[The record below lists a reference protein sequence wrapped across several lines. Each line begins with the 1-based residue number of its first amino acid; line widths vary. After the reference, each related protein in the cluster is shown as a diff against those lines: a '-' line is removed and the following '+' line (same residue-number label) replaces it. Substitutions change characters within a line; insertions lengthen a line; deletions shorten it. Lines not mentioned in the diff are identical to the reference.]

1 MKVVFVV
8 LSMVFSMSLYADEV
22 NNELNEYINSEHN
35 HNENLNKNINE
46 IETEADA
53 EAESHAK
60 ADAEVNFYPH
70 SNTEVNSNTDVS
82 TTVNAEPAYAPSQS
96 FNVSN
101 QTCLAGVGGSLG
113 VGGVFSGGYA
123 GTHEDEQCTFR
134 ANLNHITALYGREV
148 GRAYAEKYL
157 VGLDEILNGN
167 DDESVDLKVVQPDK
181 VVSEIQKFT
190 ASRM

>member
-46 IETEADA
+46 IETEAEAD
-53 EAESHAK
+53 AESHAR
-60 ADAEVNFYPH
+60 ADAEIDFHPYNTTE
-70 SNTEVNSNTDVS
+70 SNTEINTKVD
-82 TTVNAEPAYAPSQS
+82 AEPAYAPSQS
-96 FNVSN
+96 LNVSN
-101 QTCLAGVGGSLG
+101 QTCLAGVGGTLG

-123 GTHEDEQCTFR
+123 GTHEDEQCTYR

-148 GRAYAEKYL
+148 GRAYAAKYL
-157 VGLDEILNGN
+157 IGLDKILNGN
-167 DDESVDLKVVQPDK
+167 DVESAHLKVVQPDK
-181 VVSEIQKFT
+181 VVSDNSKFT
-190 ASRM
+190 ASKM

>member
-22 NNELNEYINSEHN
+22 NNKLNEYINAT
-35 HNENLNKNINE
+35 HNEIINKV
-46 IETEADA
+46 EADA
-53 EAESHAK
+53 EADAESHAK

-101 QTCLAGVGGSLG
+101 QTCLAGVGGTLG

-157 VGLDEILNGN
+157 IGLDEILNGN
-167 DDESVDLKVVQPDK
+167 DDESAPLKVEQSVNA
-181 VVSEIQKFT
+181 VNEVSRFT
-190 ASRM
+190 ASKM